1 MISAQVFMPPT
12 LRYSVAKSQR
22 HSVTEFRLNVGMV
35 TIGDRIRA
43 EREAQ
48 GVDRKD
54 LAKSAGIAYSTLA
67 DLEAGRSKST
77 TALHKIARRLGLR
90 IEWLEY
96 GKGPKRAAP
105 APAADVEWADVQG
118 FAQAVGLGTG
128 PEAQEY
134 AETHRLKFR
143 ADSLARKRLDPSKLA
158 VMYGAGDSMLPRILP
173 GDAILFDTSDTR
185 PRDGHLYVILVPGVG
200 AAGEYQVK
208 RCEILDDVVYF
219 RADNPEG
226 DHEWR
231 KARRMDHMHH
241 PITIVGRVRWI
252 GSWEG

>member
-1 MISAQVFMPPT
+1 M
-12 LRYSVAKSQR
+12 
-22 HSVTEFRLNVGMV
+22 E

-43 EREAQ
+43 ERKAQ
-48 GVDRKD
+48 GIERGD
-54 LAKSAGIAYSTLA
+54 LAKSAGIAYTTLA
-67 DLEAGRSKST
+67 DLENGRSKST
-77 TALHKIARRLGLR
+77 TALHKVAKRLGVR
-90 IEWLEY
+90 PEWLET
-96 GKGPKRAAP
+96 GKGPKHAPPP
-105 APAADVEWADVQG
+105 APAEIDWADVQG

-143 ADSLARKRLDPSKLA
+143 ADSLARKRLNPSKLA

-219 RADNPEG
+219 RADNPDG
-226 DHEWR
+226 DHDWR
-231 KARRMDHMHH
+231 KPRRKDHKLH
-241 PITIVGRVRWI
+241 PITIIGRVRWL